1 MIRWRRKTDGF
12 EWHKHVRTTIRIRR
26 EHRRQRIEEAR
37 LLALEGMKE
46 AGRAGVAVGSSW
58 LSFVDRLV
66 RSAAYSLQSGVRRL
80 IDSIPAAWEQ
90 SPLLRVEGVSG
101 CVEDHLPLSR
111 DGCLRPASDIESN
124 RPNRRS
130 RTVGIW
136 RNAGH
141 VSPKGMRSHP
151 EPGRTAAAGARGRGC
166 DRGCVGAAR
175 LSWLLG

>member
-1 MIRWRRKTDGF
+1 MIRWRRKTDSF
-12 EWHKHVRTTIRIRR
+12 EWHKHVRDHRIRR
-26 EHRRQRIEEAR
+26 EHLVSVSKGSA
-37 LLALEGMKE
+37 LALEGMKE
-46 AGRAGVAVGSSW
+46 AGRAGVTVSSSW
-58 LSFVDRLV
+58 LLR
-66 RSAAYSLQSGVRRL
+66 RSAGEVCRIQPAVRR
-80 IDSIPAAWEQ
+80 
-90 SPLLRVEGVSG
+90 SPPHRWIACGLGASPILYVEGLSG
-101 CVEDHLPLSR
+101 CVEIYLPLSR
-111 DGCLRPASDIESN
+111 DGCPRPASDIASS

-130 RTVGIW
+130 RTDGIG

>member
-1 MIRWRRKTDGF
+1 PVSETRQHCTNRARCAFNSCGRCKPFKARVRAALVSIGGGMIRWRRKTDGF

-80 IDSIPAAWEQ
+80 
-90 SPLLRVEGVSG
+90 
-101 CVEDHLPLSR
+101 
-111 DGCLRPASDIESN
+111 
-124 RPNRRS
+124 
-130 RTVGIW
+130 
-136 RNAGH
+136 
-141 VSPKGMRSHP
+141 
-151 EPGRTAAAGARGRGC
+151 
-166 DRGCVGAAR
+166 
-175 LSWLLG
+175 